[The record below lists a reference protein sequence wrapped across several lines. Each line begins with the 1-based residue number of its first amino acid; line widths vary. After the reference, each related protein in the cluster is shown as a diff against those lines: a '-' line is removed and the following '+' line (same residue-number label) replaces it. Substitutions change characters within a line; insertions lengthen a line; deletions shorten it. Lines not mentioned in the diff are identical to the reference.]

1 MTSGADLATR
11 ATPPDLIEDAGDRA
25 APDLA
30 EAATRPGGA
39 DARRQPHA
47 MPLPASDGRRDR
59 AGAPARWA
67 PAGEAVSERYLAPA
81 LKAAAAARARSA
93 RIRADAAAVSAPRDA
108 GPAGRSL
115 PPADLPAPAELV
127 TASPGVKSSCFR
139 SPPPNDR
146 PGPAD
151 LPAPAAL
158 RARAPE
164 PGPPPAPAQ
173 PVAAE
178 PARGSGAQRFARTV
192 AELERSLA
200 ANRSREAGSG
210 LVPRPTLPLVDPEP
224 SGRAWLRL
232 WSRLLGRHL
241 DAAVRVI
248 DPALRGLTRG
258 RSDPGARPAEAGSG
272 PRDRAP
278 AETAIAGSG
287 RRGRRARPR
296 ASQ

>member
-1 MTSGADLATR
+1 MTEMTSGADLATR

-39 DARRQPHA
+39 DAKRQPHA
-47 MPLPASDGRRDR
+47 MPLPASDRRRDR

-93 RIRADAAAVSAPRDA
+93 RIRADVAAVSAPRDA
-108 GPAGRSL
+108 GPTGRSL
-115 PPADLPAPAELV
+115 PPADLPAPAGLPLPAELV
-127 TASPGVKSSCFR
+127 TASQGVKSSCFH

-146 PGPAD
+146 TGPAD

-210 LVPRPTLPLVDPEP
+210 LVPQPTLPLVDPELIRQ
-224 SGRAWLRL
+224 GL
-232 WSRLLGRHL
+232 
-241 DAAVRVI
+241 AA
-248 DPALRGLTRG
+248 A
-258 RSDPGARPAEAGSG
+258 ARPTPRCSR
-272 PRDRAP
+272 PRDRSGAP
-278 AETAIAGSG
+278 
-287 RRGRRARPR
+287 RPDPR
-296 ASQ
+296 AK